1 MKLETKEQREKEKGF
16 ALLNSFEI
24 VDNIPP
30 PFKKVREDK
39 KEVIEF
45 FNKLPENKVMKIRF
59 PTESLWNTYHTAL
72 RYYASDYLFDMQFK
86 KRKDEGGYFLYI
98 KKLKRV
104 ETEGIAKSI
113 NCSLEQASQGEIKRI
128 A

>member
-1 MKLETKEQREKEKGF
+1 MNETDEEINKASEEGF
-16 ALLNSFEI
+16 SLIDNFEI
-24 VDNIPP
+24 IGSIPP

-59 PTESLWNTYHTAL
+59 PTEFLWNSYHTAL
-72 RYYASDYLFDMQFK
+72 RYYASEYPFDLQFN

-98 KKLKRV
+98 KKLR
-104 ETEGIAKSI
+104 
-113 NCSLEQASQGEIKRI
+113 RI
-128 A
+128 EDEKKG